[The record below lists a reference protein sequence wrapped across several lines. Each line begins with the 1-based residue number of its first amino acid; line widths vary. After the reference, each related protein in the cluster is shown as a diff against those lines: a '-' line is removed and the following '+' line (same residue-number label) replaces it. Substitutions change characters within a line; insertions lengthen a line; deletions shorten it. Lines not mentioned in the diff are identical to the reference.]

1 VLAIRTK
8 INFQKLAERSVWL
21 YINDEEFRN
30 KLHNT
35 TETEM
40 LKSSLTSTNTG
51 VAPQCT
57 TTLAVAL

>member
-1 VLAIRTK
+1 MSKQVLTSVKLNEQLFDDFKVLAIRTK

-40 LKSSLTSTNTG
+40 LK
-51 VAPQCT
+51 
-57 TTLAVAL
+57 